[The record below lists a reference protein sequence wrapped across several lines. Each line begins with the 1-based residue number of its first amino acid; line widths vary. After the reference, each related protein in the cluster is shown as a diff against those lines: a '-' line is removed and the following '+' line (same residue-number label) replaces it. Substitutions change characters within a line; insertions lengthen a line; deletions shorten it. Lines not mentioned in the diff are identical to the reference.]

1 MTSLC
6 QGLYINFF
14 VTGRISP
21 DRRVVNRTIVV
32 AKMDIERSAQSDSED
47 KEHTDR
53 LGRNDPRLDSGAEA
67 EVLGQ
72 DVPNSWIFQRVDIH
86 AQQRGNVN
94 VD

>member
-1 MTSLC
+1 MT
-6 QGLYINFF
+6 
-14 VTGRISP
+14 
-21 DRRVVNRTIVV
+21 
-32 AKMDIERSAQSDSED
+32 AKD

-53 LGRNDPRLDSGAEA
+53 LARNDPRLDSGAEA

-86 AQQRGNVN
+86 AHQRGNVN